1 MIAGAAAAAGLSL
14 SDVFAEAKNAC
25 EIVGTM
31 GVALSVCTLPGQ
43 FPSDRLGPS
52 RRAWSCCGG
61 PSSCGLCGFACSRAN
76 IISDLTWCSDCY
88 LLDALVVETS
98 SCLGFFRFWLAV
110 DLWIS
115 SFRML
120 SRLRF
125 QHFHVKALYW
135 LWIDSIRYIL
145 LGATPLM
152 ELMIATGKAVAKLQ
166 LEHGTLVLHESDLLS
181 LLSFDLLLECTIATQ
196 LFWCEGSIDAEVVFL
211 QVLNFEI
218 GVSRIAFVFLEDL
231 LIRFR
236 EISTTGGLVNFE
248 ACMDV
253 MDLLYETEATSTLC
267 RSPASLAA
275 AVLVAAYAI
284 AVPKQQSEFPILSWV
299 KFAISLEE
307 EEVGKLVRKIL
318 THVLNQPVE

>member
-1 MIAGAAAAAGLSL
+1 MEESWDWEQRRRERLRRKIVEFLIQSSTQLCVLPIVKYAALSL
-14 SDVFAEAKNAC
+14 FADRFLPSLHNHNSAATTTFVERMPLKKSWLLQSPIGECNLQLF
-25 EIVGTM
+25 
-31 GVALSVCTLPGQ
+31 AL
-43 FPSDRLGPS
+43 
-52 RRAWSCCGG
+52 
-61 PSSCGLCGFACSRAN
+61 
-76 IISDLTWCSDCY
+76 ISI
-88 LLDALVVETS
+88 
-98 SCLGFFRFWLAV
+98 
-110 DLWIS
+110 WIS
-115 SFRML
+115 SKIHDTTPL
-120 SRLRF
+120 SITSLKSLGDEF
-125 QHFHVKALYW
+125 ITEQHFTTR
-135 LWIDSIRYIL
+135 DF
-145 LGATPLM
+145 
-152 ELMIATGKAVAKLQ
+152 
-166 LEHGTLVLHESDLLS
+166 LE
-181 LLSFDLLLECTIATQ
+181 
-196 LFWCEGSIDAEVVFL
+196 AEVVFL

-267 RSPASLAA
+267 CSPASLAA